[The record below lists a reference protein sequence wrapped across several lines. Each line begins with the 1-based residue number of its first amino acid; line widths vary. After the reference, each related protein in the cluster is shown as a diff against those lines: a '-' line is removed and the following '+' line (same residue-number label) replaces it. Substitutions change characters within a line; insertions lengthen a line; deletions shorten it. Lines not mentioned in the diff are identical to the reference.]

1 VDLTT
6 QGSRNIGATNAFRVM
21 GPGWGG
27 LVFALDVAKGA
38 VAAHIPAVLLLVL
51 GLADPSQFLLLRLAG
66 GVAAILGHTLSP
78 WLRFRGGKGVATS
91 LGVFLA
97 ILPVATAV
105 GFALWIIL
113 FLVSHYRV
121 SVASIG
127 ASIVYPFLVWFL
139 RGGASGRVALTAVAA
154 AVSALVLVRHRE
166 NIRRILAGTE
176 RPIVEPRNGG
186 DR

>member
-1 VDLTT
+1 MDLTT
-6 QGSRNIGATNAFRVM
+6 LGSRNIGATNAFRVL

-38 VAAHIPAVLLLVL
+38 LAAFVPTVLAAVGWTGTSRLLLL
-51 GLADPSQFLLLRLAG
+51 SMAG

-97 ILPVATAV
+97 IQPLPTGIAF
-105 GFALWIIL
+105 GLWIVL
-113 FLVSHYRV
+113 FLASRFRV

-127 ASIVYPFLVWFL
+127 ASLVYPFLVWFL
-139 RGGASGRVALTAVAA
+139 FGGRSGRLALTAVAA
-154 AVSALVLVRHRE
+154 AVSGLVLLRHRE

-176 RPIVEPRNGG
+176 RPIVERRGG
-186 DR
+186 GGR